1 MGHPVGIGLP
11 SVRLWGMHDVDGMCK
26 VKLSCGWVG
35 VGVRGKRAGERR
47 ERRRVRVR
55 VRQNCQNAEG
65 NEGRNNRQ
73 AFAWRTVSQASM
85 GRIDVLEVLPQTSNL
100 ERQLRR

>member
-65 NEGRNNRQ
+65 NEGRNNRRSRGGQ
-73 AFAWRTVSQASM
+73 YHRRAWV
-85 GRIDVLEVLPQTSNL
+85 VLTYLKFCHKLPISSDN
-100 ERQLRR
+100 